1 MSLYL
6 VSCERYAESKQY
18 QGFREE
24 LSRLKAVKV
33 LRDSWLVRRDIGR
46 AHELTGLLHQHL
58 VEPNDRLLVHEVTR
72 DSVGKDLL
80 VGDSRFRSLLES
92 ARG

>member
-6 VSCERYAESKQY
+6 VICERYAESKEY
-18 QGFREE
+18 QGFKGE
-24 LSRLKAVKV
+24 LRKLKAVKV
-33 LRDSWLVRRDIGR
+33 LRESWLVRQNTGR
-46 AHELTGLLHQHL
+46 AQELTALLHQHL
-58 VEPNDRLLVHEVTR
+58 VLPNDRLLIQEVTR

-80 VGDSRFRSLLES
+80 ISDGRLRGLLKS